1 MTADL
6 VSEFLAARDAM
17 TPRYRAVLHAA
28 GIPTALVDL
37 WGLFG
42 VSSVEVYGE
51 HYQPAPEGPI
61 AFIAPIRGGLS
72 LEHPDPIGLV
82 LFGDIIDLLCW
93 HPARPDRWALR
104 LGSSNHSGR
113 IPAAAFAAA
122 SRPRTCDP
130 PLGWF
135 RSGGTG
141 LCLLTRRHREIQS
154 ILLSLQ
160 HIVADDPAHRR
171 RLFRICRMPYPT
183 PAISM
188 AGPRHQRFGQH
199 ATPAEQTDA
208 ALAALDQSTIFSEA

>member
-6 VSEFLAARDAM
+6 VAEFTNARDAI
-17 TPRYRAVLHAA
+17 TPRHQAALRAA
-28 GIPTALVDL
+28 GIPTILVDV

-61 AFIAPIRGGLS
+61 AFIAPIRGGFS

-93 HPARPDRWALR
+93 HPGRPDRWALR
-104 LGSSNHSGR
+104 LGSATALGAY
-113 IPAAAFAAA
+113 PPQLLQP
-122 SRPRTCDP
+122 PRVRVHAT

-135 RSGGTG
+135 RSGATG

-171 RLFRICRMPYPT
+171 HLCEICRLP
-183 PAISM
+183 SLL
-188 AGPRHQRFGQH
+188 RR
-199 ATPAEQTDA
+199 
-208 ALAALDQSTIFSEA
+208 